1 MAKRA
6 VDVSINNYLSRKQM
20 HNAYINYKRRYRAK
34 AKSMER
40 RGLKMKDVML
50 TRHDYELAR
59 AMAINDGVTI
69 NINQTIVSKQQYE
82 YSQDI
87 ARQFKRVSE
96 EFDLDW
102 KNTTITELR
111 MGKVDVS
118 GINNM
123 LKDQHPD
130 WTGYDRQKWISY
142 EVFGSE

>member
-6 VDVSINNYLSRKQM
+6 VDVSINNYLSKKQM
-20 HNAYINYKRRYRAK
+20 RNAYANYKKRYRAK
-34 AKSMER
+34 AKSMDR

-50 TRHDYELAR
+50 DRHDYELAR
-59 AMAINDGVTI
+59 AMAINDGITI
-69 NINQTIVSKQQYE
+69 NINQTIVSRQQYE

-111 MGKVDVS
+111 MGKIDVS

>member
-6 VDVSINNYLSRKQM
+6 VDVSINNYLSKKQM
-20 HNAYINYKRRYRAK
+20 RNAYANYKKRYRAK
-34 AKSMER
+34 AKSMDR
-40 RGLKMKDVML
+40 RGLKMKDGML
-50 TRHDYELAR
+50 SRHDYELAR
-59 AMAINDGVTI
+59 AMAINDGITI
-69 NINQTIVSKQQYE
+69 NINQTIVSRQQYE

-102 KNTTITELR
+102 KTTTITELR

-123 LKDQHPD
+123 LKEQHPD

-142 EVFGSE
+142 EVFGSD

>member
-6 VDVSINNYLSRKQM
+6 VDVSINNYLSKKQM
-20 HNAYINYKRRYRAK
+20 RNAYANYKKRYRAK
-34 AKSMER
+34 AKSMDR
-40 RGLKMKDVML
+40 RGLKMKDDML
-50 TRHDYELAR
+50 SRHDYELAR
-59 AMAINDGVTI
+59 AMAINDGITI
-69 NINQTIVSKQQYE
+69 NINQTIVSRQQYE